1 MKILIATAL
10 TNSGIQIG
18 YVQELFKI
26 LTQKPPDYVIDI
38 NFRENSDVV
47 RTKNELL
54 AFFLTTSYDY
64 IFLIDQNLVNFAEP
78 FFKVAEA
85 YKRTEQVIPLIALG
99 AACPLA
105 KYNFD
110 KVQNIK
116 RSCNLR
122 HNLLDFD
129 IVPAFERHKIPP
141 GSAYSDALL
150 RETQC
155 NNGLLECKEIS
166 SRFMMLSRHVL
177 ETLIKKNPDIKYS
190 RDPAQTYLPGDL
202 FSFFNS
208 GIDSSVQ
215 KFCTADTLFCR
226 MLKALGG
233 LIFVDSRLKLG
244 FCGHEVFSGCYIE
257 NLMTRR
263 NFVDDGGIE
272 PQGPMQAP
280 APQPP
285 RPPQA
290 PRPQIIPVAPLAASA
305 NKNVVL
311 ESASDP
317 SEVDTKKKKKKKK
330 KRKKR

>member
-129 IVPAFERHKIPP
+129 IEPAFERQKIPP